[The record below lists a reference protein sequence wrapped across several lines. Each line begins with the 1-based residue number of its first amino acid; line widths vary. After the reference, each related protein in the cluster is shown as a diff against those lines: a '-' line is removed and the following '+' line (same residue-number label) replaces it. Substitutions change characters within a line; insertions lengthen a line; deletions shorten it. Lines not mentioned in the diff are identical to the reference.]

1 MRHTVANWLNE
12 IGRQS
17 DNSSRAERFYK
28 LATRIEPRWSVPWY
42 NLGFRTKMA
51 GQWEDSLHFN
61 QRTVELNADDEAAW
75 WNLGIAATALH
86 NWAEARRAWRGFGIA
101 IEDGPGEVSWTPAT
115 ACVRLD
121 PNHLGEVVWGE
132 RLDPARIAV
141 LNVPL
146 PESNRRYRDI
156 ILNDGAPNGTRKR
169 NGRDVPVFDELAVWQ
184 ASSYSTFQVEL
195 SVPNEEAEQILR
207 KIANDHDVGVED
219 WSTIRMICADCSR
232 GNPQPHSCKAVPL
245 DGERRR
251 FGFGAHEPGD
261 VERVL
266 VEWVTKTRGSAY
278 GDVELALAAI
288 G

>member
-1 MRHTVANWLNE
+1 
-12 IGRQS
+12 
-17 DNSSRAERFYK
+17 
-28 LATRIEPRWSVPWY
+28 
-42 NLGFRTKMA
+42 
-51 GQWEDSLHFN
+51 
-61 QRTVELNADDEAAW
+61 
-75 WNLGIAATALH
+75 
-86 NWAEARRAWRGFGIA
+86 
-101 IEDGPGEVSWTPAT
+101 
-115 ACVRLD
+115 
-121 PNHLGEVVWGE
+121 
-132 RLDPARIAV
+132 
-141 LNVPL
+141 
-146 PESNRRYRDI
+146 
-156 ILNDGAPNGTRKR
+156 
-169 NGRDVPVFDELAVWQ
+169 VFDELAVWQ